1 MAHYGYIRTSKE
13 QEADRRGM
21 DPETQRRALIAA
33 GVPERQVYADI
44 DVSGITGVATRNGWR
59 TLDAKL
65 QRGDTLVV
73 AALDR
78 VGRRSIDVMGTIYGL
93 VNRGIRLRSL
103 AETETWAEGLDA
115 DPDSVE
121 WITATLIAQVCSYA
135 AQLERQAIA
144 RRTKAGLERARAE
157 GKRVG
162 RPPALTEETL
172 AAVQQ
177 DLAEGMPVAAVAR
190 KYGVPRTTLIGY
202 LERSTRNR

>member
-1 MAHYGYIRTSKE
+1 MAHYGYVRTSKE

-21 DPETQRRALIAA
+21 DPETQRRAIIAA
-33 GVPERQVYADI
+33 GVPERQVYSDI
-44 DVSGITGVATRNGWR
+44 DVSGFAGVATRNGWR
-59 TLDAKL
+59 ALDAKL

-78 VGRRSIDVMGTIYGL
+78 VGRRSIDVMGAIYGL
-93 VNRGIRLRSL
+93 VNRGVRLRSL
-103 AETETWAEGLDA
+103 ADTETWAEGLDA

-121 WITATLIAQVCSYA
+121 WITATLIAQVFAFA

-144 RRTKAGLERARAE
+144 RRTRAGLDRARAE
-157 GKRVG
+157 GKRLG

-172 AAVQQ
+172 TAVQQ

-190 KYGVPRTTLIGY
+190 KYAIPRTTLIGH
-202 LERSTRNR
+202 LERSARNG